1 MKKKVFEL
9 SGKKALVVGL
19 GDTGASCVRWLLERD
34 AEVRGTDTR
43 PAPPHA
49 THLAE
54 AFPEVTMTLDGFAQ
68 ADFDWADLVVVSPG
82 VALATPE
89 IQAAMKDGKDIVGDV
104 ELFARAVSGSGAK
117 VIAITGS
124 NGKSTV
130 TSLAGHLCAAAGLD
144 TVVAGNIGLPVLDA
158 LAERDMIGQPPD
170 VWVLELSSFQLETTN
185 SLRPDAATVLNISED
200 HMDRYT
206 ALAEYAG
213 VKARVFASGVQV
225 LNRGDAMVMA
235 MAAPKLAQRSFGLDR
250 GDYGLIEYEGR
261 NWLAEG
267 KKKLFPVDELPIAG
281 LHNAAN
287 ALAALALCRAIGLE
301 YDKLLPALKTFK
313 GLAHRVEFIAKVAGR
328 TFYDDSKGTNV
339 GATAAALKGFAAP
352 VVLIAGGDGKGQ
364 DFTPMREAVRNARA
378 VVQIGRDGPLVEAA
392 IAGACP
398 VHRAETMAEAVNK
411 AFDLSMLGD
420 VVLLSP
426 ACASWDMFRNYA
438 HRAEVFIAAV
448 MSLKDKIDARRRG
461 DDRRQGSDHY
471 DGPERRQRDRREGE
485 HVS

>member
-1 MKKKVFEL
+1 
-9 SGKKALVVGL
+9 VVGL

-43 PAPPHA
+43 AAPPHA
-49 THLAE
+49 VQLAE
-54 AFPEVTMTLDGFAQ
+54 AFPEVALSLGGFVG

-82 VALATPE
+82 VAVATPE
-89 IQAAMKDGKDIVGDV
+89 IAAARRAGKDIVGDV
-104 ELFARAVSGSGAK
+104 ELFARALGQLWPGRRSK

-158 LAERDMIGQPPD
+158 LAEREIDGGAPD
-170 VWVLELSSFQLETTN
+170 VWVLELSSFQLETTV
-185 SLRPDAATVLNISED
+185 SLQADAATVLNISED
-200 HMDRYT
+200 HMDRYA
-206 ALAEYAG
+206 ALADYASA
-213 VKARVFASGVQV
+213 KAGIFKGCRVQL
-225 LNRGDAMVMA
+225 LNRDDQMTLA
-235 MAAPKLAQRSFGLDR
+235 MASSACEVQTFGLDT
-250 GDYGLIEYEGR
+250 GATGSEWGLLERDGR
-261 NWLAEG
+261 RWLAKGHER
-267 KKKLFPVDELPIAG
+267 LFPVDELPIAG

-287 ALAALALCRAIGLE
+287 ALAALALCRAVGLKYE
-301 YDKLLPALKTFK
+301 PMLAALRTFK
-313 GLAHRVEFIAKVAGR
+313 GLAHRVEFVATVAGR

-339 GATAAALKGFAAP
+339 GATAAALKGFAEP

-364 DFTPMREAVRNARA
+364 DFSPLKEAVTNARA

-398 VHRAETMAEAVNK
+398 VHRAETMAEAVDK
-411 AFDLSMLGD
+411 AYELSRPGD

-438 HRAEVFIAAV
+438 HRAEVFIASVRA
-448 MSLKDKIDARRRG
+448 LK
-461 DDRRQGSDHY
+461 
-471 DGPERRQRDRREGE
+471 ERLAD
-485 HVS
+485 VS